1 MGGDVIAEDSPAPGN
16 RGSLTKVNVLCI
28 HNGAKLRISMT

>member
-16 RGSLTKVNVLCI
+16 RGSLTKICMCI